1 MNPMAQNLN
10 QSQIA
15 QNLAPIKNMMNMLK
29 SAGNPQMMLNQMMGQ
44 NPQIKQVMDFINA
57 NGGDPKTAFYKV
69 AQEKGVDP
77 NEILRQLM

>member
-29 SAGNPQMMLNQMMGQ
+29 SAGNPQMMLNQMMSQ
-44 NPQIKQVMDFINA
+44 NPQIKQVMDFVNA
-57 NGGDPKTAFYKV
+57 NGGDPKTAFYKA